1 MDGLKTT
8 VLSLL
13 NNLQL
18 QDNFNIKG
26 TYGICSLLQEGRRN
40 VTLL

>member
-13 NNLQL
+13 NDLQL

-26 TYGICSLLQEGRRN
+26 PTWDL
-40 VTLL
+40 

>member
-13 NNLQL
+13 NDLQL

-26 TYGICSLLQEGRRN
+26 LAWDL
-40 VTLL
+40 

>member
-13 NNLQL
+13 NDLQL

-26 TYGICSLLQEGRRN
+26 FVWDL
-40 VTLL
+40 